1 MKCPHCGN
9 DLFPRQFKCEK
20 CGNIVPENFFGKA
33 DKEEKEKKTVKEKK
47 AK

>member
-9 DLFPRQFKCEK
+9 DLFPGQFRCEE
-20 CGNIVPENFFGKA
+20 CGSIVPENFFGK
-33 DKEEKEKKTVKEKK
+33 DEEKETKSEKEKK

>member
-9 DLFPRQFKCEK
+9 DLFPGQFRCEK
-20 CGNIVPENFFGKA
+20 CGKNVPENFFGKEKKA
-33 DKEEKEKKTVKEKK
+33 EKEFKNDKEEK